1 MFDLCG
7 LSWTELSW
15 DRFEPCGVI
24 SIFASQ
30 IRVPTGCLQWRKNV
44 DYLLIAKPV
53 AINHLRIRHD
63 CADILWMIYRL
74 CVVLSE
80 DHDLCCFSATG
91 RNVSEIC
98 EIGEQGVSFAGSDLL
113 VPLRNAFLG
122 CI

>member
-1 MFDLCG
+1 
-7 LSWTELSW
+7 
-15 DRFEPCGVI
+15 
-24 SIFASQ
+24 
-30 IRVPTGCLQWRKNV
+30 V